1 MKRAASV
8 LVAILIAGGLYAQAR
23 QPGSGA
29 TRDLVGTW
37 TLVSTETN
45 LDADRPTTAPNPR
58 GVLIIDGGGNIFETI
73 TRGGN
78 RLQPVAPAAQT
89 DPVTIFASYSGFWGR
104 YTANAAEKKITLRP
118 AGAVSPN
125 VMGSEFSRTY
135 DVRGDLLV
143 VSAPAGEPH
152 TRVATRWTWERVPI
166 VENLSPGYRQV
177 VGFWEHVF
185 ENRVNL
191 TTGVTTPD
199 TARAPSVIVYTPS
212 GYVGVHFPPVNRP
225 RFAGAEPTPEE
236 AAAAI
241 RGYVGYF
248 GALGVYPGMVFH
260 QILAGI
266 SPAQGTTLK
275 RFYELKGTDLNIRF
289 PVTRNQQGQE
299 TTTLV
304 KLKRLSG
311 EKEMLR

>member
-1 MKRAASV
+1 MKRPAFV
-8 LVAILIAGGLYAQAR
+8 LVVALIAGGLHATAQ
-23 QPGSGA
+23 QPAPA
-29 TRDLVGTW
+29 TARDLIGTW
-37 TLVSTETN
+37 TLVSTEQGV
-45 LDADRPTTAPNPR
+45 DGPKPTTAPTPR
-58 GVLIIDGGGNIFETI
+58 GLLILDGGGHVFEMI
-73 TRGGN
+73 TRANRGLPVVTPPLTDQQVTFATFSGVWGG
-78 RLQPVAPAAQT
+78 
-89 DPVTIFASYSGFWGR
+89 
-104 YTANAAEKKITLRP
+104 YTADAREQNITLRP
-118 AGAVSPN
+118 VGAVSPN
-125 VMGSEFSRTY
+125 VMGAEFTRTY
-135 DVRGDLLV
+135 DLTGDRLT
-143 VSAPAGEPH
+143 VSAPVGEPH

-166 VENLSPGYRQV
+166 VENLSPAYRQAI
-177 VGFWEHVF
+177 GFWEHVF

-212 GYVGVHFPPVNRP
+212 GYVGVHFPPLNRQK
-225 RFAGAEPTPEE
+225 FAGAEPTAEE
-236 AAAAI
+236 AGAAL

-275 RFYELKGTDLNIRF
+275 RFYELNGTELTIRF